1 MPPLD
6 THSNQDL
13 HIHVHIH
20 VYYILHS
27 LLFATFLYLKMV
39 LYARHC
45 SYMYI
50 PVGNTTLAHTPT
62 HTQTHTHSNT
72 HTSVSTSERMFQD
85 ARYHTVK
92 RFLFLFLVLCAF
104 DADDDSTW
112 EFCKFSAEGRVG
124 DKSSGAIDRRPVL
137 VFVLFPTRYAIAPLA
152 G

>member
-1 MPPLD
+1 M
-6 THSNQDL
+6 
-13 HIHVHIH
+13 
-20 VYYILHS
+20 
-27 LLFATFLYLKMV
+27 
-39 LYARHC
+39 
-45 SYMYI
+45 YMYI
-50 PVGNTTLAHTPT
+50 YMYTTFFALYSLLLFFLSISENGALCTSLFIYTSGKHNLSP
-62 HTQTHTHSNT
+62 HPHTHSNT